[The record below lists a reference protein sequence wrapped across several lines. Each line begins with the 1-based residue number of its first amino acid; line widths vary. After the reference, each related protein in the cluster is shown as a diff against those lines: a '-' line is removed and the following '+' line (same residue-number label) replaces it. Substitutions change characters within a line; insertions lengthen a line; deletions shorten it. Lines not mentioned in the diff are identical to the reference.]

1 MVLNIFF
8 DVSWLYG
15 SIRKHLPQVQ
25 LDNDVVAYV
34 FMLKYLATLTLM
46 AWQCC
51 NAQMEG
57 RCLYCNRTQWFF
69 HNLTLM
75 KVLQILVGISLLT
88 LFSVSGFIKFLLIH
102 QHSLG
107 ININMA
113 DTKMLDSV
121 LYIKLLCV
129 MKTLLSQNN

>member
-46 AWQCC
+46 AW
-51 NAQMEG
+51 
-57 RCLYCNRTQWFF
+57 
-69 HNLTLM
+69 
-75 KVLQILVGISLLT
+75 
-88 LFSVSGFIKFLLIH
+88 
-102 QHSLG
+102 
-107 ININMA
+107 
-113 DTKMLDSV
+113 
-121 LYIKLLCV
+121 
-129 MKTLLSQNN
+129 